1 VPTFFSNNSISLLL
15 NKYQKY
21 LFDTVL
27 SLVFWVPIIGIWS
40 YFVVKLD
47 GWELISVMIGTAII
61 NASLGGL
68 YGRVLDKWRRLFN
81 YL

>member
-1 VPTFFSNNSISLLL
+1 M
-15 NKYQKY
+15 
-21 LFDTVL
+21 L

-68 YGRVLDKWRRLFN
+68 YGRVLDKWRKLFS

>member
-1 VPTFFSNNSISLLL
+1 M

-21 LFDTVL
+21 LLDTVL
-27 SLVFWVPIIGIWS
+27 SLAFWVPMIGMWS
-40 YFVVKLD
+40 YFVAKLE
-47 GWELISVMIGTAII
+47 GWELVNVMIGTAII

-68 YGRVLDKWRRLFN
+68 YSRVLDKWRRVFD

>member
-1 VPTFFSNNSISLLL
+1 MPTFFNNNSISILL

-21 LFDTVL
+21 LFDTIL
-27 SLVFWVPIIGIWS
+27 ALTFWVPIIGIWS

-47 GWELISVMIGTAII
+47 GWELVNVMIGTAII

-68 YGRVLDKWRRLFN
+68 YGRILDKWRRVFN
-81 YL
+81 HL

>member
-1 VPTFFSNNSISLLL
+1 MPTFFNSNPISILL

-21 LFDTVL
+21 LFDTIL
-27 SLVFWVPIIGIWS
+27 SLAFWVPIIGIWS

-47 GWELISVMIGTAII
+47 GWELVNVMIGTAII

-68 YGRVLDKWRRLFN
+68 YGRILDKWRRVFN
-81 YL
+81 HL

>member
-1 VPTFFSNNSISLLL
+1 MSTFFNHNSIPILL

-21 LFDTVL
+21 LFDTML
-27 SLVFWVPIIGIWS
+27 SLAFWVPMIGMWS

-47 GWELISVMIGTAII
+47 GWELVNVLIGTTII

-68 YGRVLDKWRRLFN
+68 YGRLLDKWRRVFN

>member
-1 VPTFFSNNSISLLL
+1 MSTFFNHNSIPILL

-21 LFDTVL
+21 LLDTML
-27 SLVFWVPIIGIWS
+27 SLAFWVPMIGIWS

-47 GWELISVMIGTAII
+47 GWELVNVLIGTVII

-68 YGRVLDKWRRLFN
+68 YGRVLDKWRRVFN

>member
-1 VPTFFSNNSISLLL
+1 M
-15 NKYQKY
+15 
-21 LFDTVL
+21 L
-27 SLVFWVPIIGIWS
+27 SLTFWVPMIGMWS

-47 GWELISVMIGTAII
+47 GGELVNVLIGTAII

-68 YGRVLDKWRRLFN
+68 YGRVLDKWRRVFD

>member
-1 VPTFFSNNSISLLL
+1 VSTFFNHNSIPILL

-21 LFDTVL
+21 LFDTML
-27 SLVFWVPIIGIWS
+27 SLAFWVPMIGMWS

-47 GWELISVMIGTAII
+47 GWELVNVLIGTTII

-68 YGRVLDKWRRLFN
+68 YGRLLDKWRRVFN